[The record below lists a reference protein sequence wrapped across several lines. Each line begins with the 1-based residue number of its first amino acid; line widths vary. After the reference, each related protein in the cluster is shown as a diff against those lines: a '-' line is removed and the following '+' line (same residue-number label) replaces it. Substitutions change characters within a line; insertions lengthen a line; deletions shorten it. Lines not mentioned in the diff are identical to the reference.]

1 MSKFSEKC
9 KELLFENGSNVYRI
23 SKSASLER
31 TTLQRMVTGK
41 RLPNPEFLKSF
52 CSALRLSFSEE

>member
-9 KELLFENGSNVYRI
+9 KQLLSENGSNVYRI

-31 TTLQRMVTGK
+31 TALQRMVTGK
-41 RLPNPEFLKSF
+41 RLPSQDIVKSF
-52 CSALRLSFSEE
+52 CQALLVRGFF